1 MDFVNN
7 DLCMFNTLQTSN
19 VTGGGDTYV
28 VAFFLANNSFLFVW
42 GSAVM
47 VITFLF
53 FSFLLDVATP

>member
-1 MDFVNN
+1 
-7 DLCMFNTLQTSN
+7 MFNTLQTSN